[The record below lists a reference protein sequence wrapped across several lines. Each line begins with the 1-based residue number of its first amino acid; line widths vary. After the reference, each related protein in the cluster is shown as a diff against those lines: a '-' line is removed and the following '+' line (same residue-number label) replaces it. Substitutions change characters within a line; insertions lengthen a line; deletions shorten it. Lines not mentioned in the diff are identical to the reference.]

1 MDTGRARVCLPS
13 NQKWAIMRSRALGGA
28 FTAALSLAV
37 LGLTAATVFADHT
50 DRLEEGFPLNQ
61 IPLALPE
68 GDDAEIRLVLV
79 ISGGTVYAARV
90 TAVDAESQ
98 DRFRGLRNLPYI
110 GHFFSDTYDAG
121 DFKPESRIGA
131 AYIRGSALMVD
142 LGPVAGGPPAEAAT
156 GDDIGAEQRAAMW
169 RRLGELGE
177 GRGGKKARTI
187 DLPLSLPG
195 AAAPNVLAVVNGE
208 FKYPLDADEFYRAD
222 ATSGASPPIGPEA
235 LRALFDKP
243 AGVAYLRKDEV
254 VVLIPPTIFKD

>member
-1 MDTGRARVCLPS
+1 M
-13 NQKWAIMRSRALGGA
+13 AIMRSRALGWA
-28 FTAALSLAV
+28 FTAALGLAV
-37 LGLTAATVFADHT
+37 LGLTAAAVFADHI
-50 DRLEEGFPLNQ
+50 DRLEEGLPTGPLNQ

-90 TAVDAESQ
+90 TTVDPESQ
-98 DRFRGLRNLPYI
+98 DRFRGMRNLPYI
-110 GHFFSDTYDAG
+110 GHLFSDTYDAG

-131 AYIRGSALMVD
+131 AYIRGAALMVD
-142 LGPVAGGPPAEAAT
+142 LGPVAGRSPAEAAT
-156 GDDIGAEQRAAMW
+156 GEDIGAEERAALW

-187 DLPLSLPG
+187 ESPESMPG
-195 AAAPNVLAVVNGE
+195 ATAPEVLAVVNGE

-222 ATSGASPPIGPEA
+222 AISGASPPIGPEA
-235 LRALFDKP
+235 IRALFDKP

>member
-1 MDTGRARVCLPS
+1 
-13 NQKWAIMRSRALGGA
+13 MRSRALGWA

-37 LGLTAATVFADHT
+37 LGLTAAAVFADHIN
-50 DRLEEGFPLNQ
+50 RPEEGLSTGPLNQ
-61 IPLALPE
+61 LPLALPE

-90 TAVDAESQ
+90 YAVDPESQ
-98 DRFRGLRNLPYI
+98 DRFAGLSKLPYI
-110 GHFFSDTYDAG
+110 GHLFSDYYDAG

-142 LGPVAGGPPAEAAT
+142 LGPVAGRSSAEAAT
-156 GDDIGAEQRAAMW
+156 GDDIGAEERAAMW

-187 DLPLSLPG
+187 DLPASMPG
-195 AAAPNVLAVVNGE
+195 AAAPKVLAVVNGE
-208 FKYPLDADEFYRAD
+208 FKYPLDADEFYRAN
-222 ATSGASPPIGPEA
+222 ATSGAPPPIGPEA

>member
-1 MDTGRARVCLPS
+1 MS
-13 NQKWAIMRSRALGGA
+13 SRALGWV
-28 FTAALSLAV
+28 FTAALALAV
-37 LGLTAATVFADHT
+37 LTLTAPAVLADHN
-50 DRLEEGFPLNQ
+50 DRLEEGLSYGPLNQ
-61 IPLALPE
+61 LPLALPE

-79 ISGGTVYAARV
+79 ISDRTVYAARV
-90 TAVDAESQ
+90 TAVDPESQ
-98 DRFRGLRNLPYI
+98 DRFRGLRKLPYI
-110 GHFFSDTYDAG
+110 GHLFSDYYDAG

-142 LGPVAGGPPAEAAT
+142 LGAGKSAAEAAT
-156 GDDIGAEQRAAMW
+156 GDDIGAEERAAMW

-177 GRGGKKARTI
+177 GRGAKKAGTI
-187 DLPLSLPG
+187 DLAESMPG
-195 AAAPNVLAVVNGE
+195 AAAPKALAVVNGE

-222 ATSGASPPIGPEA
+222 TTSGASPPIGPGA

>member
-1 MDTGRARVCLPS
+1 M
-13 NQKWAIMRSRALGGA
+13 AIMRSRALGRA

-37 LGLTAATVFADHT
+37 LGLTAAAVFADHI
-50 DRLEEGFPLNQ
+50 DGLEEGLPYGPLNQ

-79 ISGGTVYAARV
+79 ISEGTVYAARV
-90 TAVDAESQ
+90 TTVDPESQ
-98 DRFRGLRNLPYI
+98 DRFAGLNKLPYI
-110 GHFFSDTYDAG
+110 GHLFSDTYDAG

-142 LGPVAGGPPAEAAT
+142 LGPIAAGRSPAEAAT
-156 GDDIGAEQRAAMW
+156 GDDIGAEERAAMW

-177 GRGGKKARTI
+177 GRGAKKARTI
-187 DLPLSLPG
+187 ELPESMPG
-195 AAAPNVLAVVNGE
+195 AAAPKVLAVVNGE

-222 ATSGASPPIGPEA
+222 AASGASPPIGPEA

-243 AGVAYLRKDEV
+243 AGVAYLRKDEM
-254 VVLIPPTIFKD
+254 VVLIPPTIFRD